1 MCSSVSKIELKS
13 LSDNTLFHQPA
24 GMRSFRVS
32 ALHVGRLE
40 QFVDSLSFNILI
52 TLGSQVVLLH
62 IYVSG
67 MRDVSCLD
75 MVLLCYPLCALWHG
89 LCVMSLEQQRDMEE
103 KNHRI
108 PTCQEA

>member
-40 QFVDSLSFNILI
+40 QFVDSLSFKIFI
-52 TLGSQVVLLH
+52 TLGLA
-62 IYVSG
+62 
-67 MRDVSCLD
+67 SCLASY
-75 MVLLCYPLCALWHG
+75 LCQWYA
-89 LCVMSLEQQRDMEE
+89 
-103 KNHRI
+103 
-108 PTCQEA
+108 

>member
-40 QFVDSLSFNILI
+40 PFVDSLSFKILI
-52 TLGSQVVLLH
+52 TLGLA
-62 IYVSG
+62 
-67 MRDVSCLD
+67 SCLASY
-75 MVLLCYPLCALWHG
+75 LCQWYA
-89 LCVMSLEQQRDMEE
+89 
-103 KNHRI
+103 
-108 PTCQEA
+108 